1 MATIGLSKPYYA
13 IYNENGGNPTYA
25 EGALIGKA
33 TEMTL
38 ELEGADANVL
48 YADNGPAESDNQFA
62 GGTLT
67 ISTDDLLPDPM
78 LAILGLKAEAMD
90 LDGTA
95 TTAPKWI
102 VYDDDQ
108 AIPYV
113 GFGGI
118 IKAKQSGATR
128 WIAVVL
134 TKVQFA
140 NPGISAVTQGETI
153 EWQTKELT
161 ATVMRDDSTKHT
173 WQMQSTPMNTEA
185 DAEAAIK
192 KALGIAGTNPTL
204 GVLTVSSAEGTE
216 TGETKITVT
225 PPKSDNN
232 HYVYKTGATV
242 DLPADYGADV
252 SSGWTAWNGTDDI
265 AAATGNEIGIVEA
278 DAGNKAVAA
287 GKATVTAKAGE

>member
-225 PPKSDNN
+225 PPKSNNN

-287 GKATVTAKAGE
+287 GKTTVTAKAGE